1 MIFIESS
8 VAERIW
14 FTTRGTFSFVHA
26 KQSVATLVTEE
37 VSTVCVEWLCE
48 SLGTYRAEVVNFCLI
63 N

>member
-26 KQSVATLVTEE
+26 KQSVTTAETKE
-37 VSTVCVEWLCE
+37 VSTVSVEWLCE
-48 SLGTYRAEVVNFCLI
+48 RLGTYWAVVFDFCLVR
-63 N
+63 